1 MENVENRVLQI
12 ISQQLRIPQTNLTPE
27 AHFVE
32 DLGIDS
38 VDFIEL
44 MMHLEKEFGVKIP
57 DDQIKRMR
65 SVKDVTT
72 RIEQMVSASARNL
85 KH

>member
-1 MENVENRVLQI
+1 MEKLDDRVLQI
-12 ISQQLRIPQTNLTPE
+12 ISQQLRIPPASLTPG
-27 AHFVE
+27 AQFVE

-44 MMHLEKEFGVKIP
+44 VMHLEKEFHIKIP
-57 DDQIKRMR
+57 DDQVKRMR

-72 RIEQMVSASARNL
+72 GIEQMVGAQNL
-85 KH
+85 KR